1 MNRSTGGRHGEQ
13 PAGPQPGAADIDPDV
28 GPDDRT
34 ARAGS
39 GSPTVL
45 AAIAAGG
52 MLGAEAR
59 YGLSV
64 ALPHSDQQFPWSTLV
79 INLTGCLLIG
89 VLMTVLLSMP
99 APHRLLRPFLG
110 VGVLGGYT
118 TYSGFAV
125 DTQRL
130 VLEHRPLVASGYA
143 ALTVLACAGAVWL
156 SGTLTAAVL
165 AGRGEG
171 IDAAAHR

>member
-1 MNRSTGGRHGEQ
+1 MNRSTGGQDGER
-13 PAGPQPGAADIDPDV
+13 PIGPRPETDDIDPDV
-28 GPDDRT
+28 GPDDRA
-34 ARAGS
+34 ARAGD
-39 GSPTVL
+39 GSPIVL

-59 YGLSV
+59 YGLSL

-79 INLTGCLLIG
+79 VNLSGCLLIG
-89 VLMTVLLSMP
+89 VLMTVLLSM
-99 APHRLLRPFLG
+99 ASPHRLLRPFLG

-130 VLEHRPLVASGYA
+130 VLEHRPLVAAGYA
-143 ALTVLACAGAVWL
+143 ALTVLACAGAVWS
-156 SGTLTAAVL
+156 SGTLTAAVVTR
-165 AGRGEG
+165 RGERAG
-171 IDAAAHR
+171 AVAHW